1 MIYLNLEN
9 YRRNAELLLQ
19 GIWYSN
25 LPDMLDMDELIGSVD
40 RLFNE
45 INNKNAAA
53 YKQESL

>member
-25 LPDMLDMDELIGSVD
+25 PRYAGCGRADWFSRQTI
-40 RLFNE
+40 
-45 INNKNAAA
+45 
-53 YKQESL
+53 